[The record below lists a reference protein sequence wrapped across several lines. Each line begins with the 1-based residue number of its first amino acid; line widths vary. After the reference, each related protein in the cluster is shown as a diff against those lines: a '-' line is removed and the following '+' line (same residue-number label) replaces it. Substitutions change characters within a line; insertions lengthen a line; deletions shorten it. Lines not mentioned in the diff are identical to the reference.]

1 MAIPEKSGVAFFILG
16 KEKRKMRVL
25 TISEIERLAS
35 RPRVRKT
42 NVENFLATMGD
53 YGELAARANLKRD
66 GKMYQWSPATVAALE
81 DGIRMATDE
90 NRKI

>member
-1 MAIPEKSGVAFFILG
+1 
-16 KEKRKMRVL
+16 MRQL
-25 TISEIERLAS
+25 TESEIERLAS
-35 RPRVRKT
+35 RPGVRKT
-42 NVENFLATMGD
+42 SGENFLATMGD

-66 GKMYQWSPATVAALE
+66 GKMYQWSPATVAAIE